1 MQKKHIR
8 NGLNYKGALN
18 DKINITF
25 AVTEKSI
32 QEFKEENPAF
42 YGQMFPYFQEFLTK
56 HNNKPVDVPL
66 YILPR
71 IGEQFVYHKHRFIV
85 KTVSHHYSGEFA
97 PFICLV
103 CDTVML

>member
-32 QEFKEENPAF
+32 QRLRKKDRLP
-42 YGQMFPYFQEFLTK
+42 MTKCFLTFR
-56 HNNKPVDVPL
+56 NFN
-66 YILPR
+66 
-71 IGEQFVYHKHRFIV
+71 G
-85 KTVSHHYSGEFA
+85 T
-97 PFICLV
+97 
-103 CDTVML
+103 